1 MDIITPQ
8 LLYHGTTENTV
19 SGFRRKLLD
28 STYWRPGRDFGE
40 GFYTTISLAQARKWA
55 RKAEESSVTNAHA
68 CVLAV
73 ELISI
78 PASADPLIFL
88 SESPLWA
95 EFIFSHRK
103 VTVKGSVDPCLNH
116 PEIIIGPMADADTG
130 KIVKEAVLLNK
141 DVQWFYEQ
149 IIRTASGSRR
159 LDSLHLGSQ
168 VVFSSERWASS
179 IRFIGYYTFVKGR
192 WIYHE
197 ISSSSQLI

>member
-8 LLYHGTTENTV
+8 LLYHGTTDAYV
-19 SGFRRKLLD
+19 DGFRNKLLD

-55 RKAEESSVTNAHA
+55 RKAQESALMVANA

-78 PASADPLIFL
+78 PGAAEPLVFL
-88 SESPLWA
+88 SESLLWA
-95 EFIFSHRK
+95 NFIFDHRK
-103 VTVKGSVDPCLNH
+103 VTTKGIGDPCTKHADL
-116 PEIIIGPMADADTG
+116 IIGPMADSDTG
-130 KIVKEAVLLNK
+130 KIIKEAVLLNK
-141 DVQWFYEQ
+141 DVSWFYKQ
-149 IIRTASGSRR
+149 IIRTSSGARR
-159 LDSLHLGSQ
+159 LDSLRLGNQ

-179 IRFIGYYTFVKGR
+179 LRLVGYYTFVKGR

-197 ISSSSQLI
+197 ISSSSQSL